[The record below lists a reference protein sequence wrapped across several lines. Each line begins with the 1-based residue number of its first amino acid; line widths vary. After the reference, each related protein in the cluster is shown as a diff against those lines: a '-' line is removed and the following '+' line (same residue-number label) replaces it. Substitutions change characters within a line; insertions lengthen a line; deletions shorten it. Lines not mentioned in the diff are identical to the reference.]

1 MPGAAPRAR
10 SRPWRQGRAAG
21 AALTAR
27 EAAQP
32 TLLPAACS
40 DGACA
45 GSQSVAGSGS
55 PSAQSEI
62 ENQQT
67 PEPGLA
73 TAWAVRCIGHG
84 NVTVHCATCTQ
95 LVIEPAVPG
104 WLWPRS
110 DLASDCDE
118 WDRLGAQDGPP
129 LRRSVA
135 SWPARRQQLAPAGS
149 SGSSWNDG
157 NRLAIA
163 HGKPGECALRQA
175 LPLPDSRS
183 IAGSDVI
190 AVCSSLHAKRQTAE
204 SGFRS
209 RPLPAPDA
217 PVTRADGAASRLRT
231 PTAPRRRRASPG
243 VSGTSLAASGSR
255 AAHCGVACH
264 PAQCRGRGPC
274 RGFRSPVPQSA
285 QTGEPLP
292 SCQNNV
298 VSGESRIAGWPARQQ
313 PCRSVRR
320 AGQRKVSHKQFIR
333 LDSAVRQWRWE
344 PYSTSLQ
351 ADHARSTVAPS
362 DAVPTGGAGDGF
374 QVQFLQCVTECL
386 VAFRRLRRPA
396 LRSSHQARCE
406 ASVPQAE
413 APAAGLAGVH
423 RRSSRSKAA
432 SSPSSLRMTATSATL
447 CGLPRAG
454 RRA

>member
-62 ENQQT
+62 ENKQT

-129 LRRSVA
+129 LRRPVA
-135 SWPARRQQLAPAGS
+135 SWPSRRQQLAPAGS
-149 SGSSWNDG
+149 SWLSWNDG
-157 NRLAIA
+157 NRLAIG

-204 SGFRS
+204 SGFRV

-231 PTAPRRRRASPG
+231 PTAPRRRRAWRDG
-243 VSGTSLAASGSR
+243 
-255 AAHCGVACH
+255 
-264 PAQCRGRGPC
+264 
-274 RGFRSPVPQSA
+274 
-285 QTGEPLP
+285 
-292 SCQNNV
+292 
-298 VSGESRIAGWPARQQ
+298 PARL
-313 PCRSVRR
+313 PEP
-320 AGQRKVSHKQFIR
+320 APP
-333 LDSAVRQWRWE
+333 RWL
-344 PYSTSLQ
+344 P
-351 ADHARSTVAPS
+351 RVCPS
-362 DAVPTGGAGDGF
+362 PRF
-374 QVQFLQCVTECL
+374 Q
-386 VAFRRLRRPA
+386 
-396 LRSSHQARCE
+396 H
-406 ASVPQAE
+406 
-413 APAAGLAGVH
+413 PAAGPRIVASLATPCAVSRPRSLPRLPQPSSAVHANRGAPVVMPEQRRLWRVTDCRLAG
-423 RRSSRSKAA
+423 KA
-432 SSPSSLRMTATSATL
+432 TTL
-447 CGLPRAG
+447 PVGPACREKEGDYIHKCPNHA
-454 RRA
+454 